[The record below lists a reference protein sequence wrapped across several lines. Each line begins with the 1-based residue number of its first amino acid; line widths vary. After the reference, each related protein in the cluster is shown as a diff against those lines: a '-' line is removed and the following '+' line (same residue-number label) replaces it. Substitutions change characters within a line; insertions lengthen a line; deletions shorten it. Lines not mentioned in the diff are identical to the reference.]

1 MRVVSAL
8 SHAEA
13 GTTINTTR
21 WEGAKLTRGGVVG
34 TQMRL
39 MARAV
44 LHLHTEASTH
54 AANCQPRDG
63 CAARRRAGAEGAGR
77 RANSAAASVFPQ

>member
-54 AANCQPRDG
+54 AATASHVMGVPRDD
-63 CAARRRAGAEGAGR
+63 APVRRALADMQTAL
-77 RANSAAASVFPQ
+77 PPPTP

>member
-1 MRVVSAL
+1 M
-8 SHAEA
+8 
-13 GTTINTTR
+13 
-21 WEGAKLTRGGVVG
+21 TRGGVVG

-54 AANCQPRDG
+54 AATASHVMGVPRDD
-63 CAARRRAGAEGAGR
+63 APVRRALADMQTAL
-77 RANSAAASVFPQ
+77 PPPTP